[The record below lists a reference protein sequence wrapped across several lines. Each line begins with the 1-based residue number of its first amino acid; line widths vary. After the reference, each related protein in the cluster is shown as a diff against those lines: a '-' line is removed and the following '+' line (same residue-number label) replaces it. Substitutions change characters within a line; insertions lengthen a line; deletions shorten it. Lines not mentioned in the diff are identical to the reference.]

1 MSVALLPVLVLVGLL
16 VALVAAVVPR
26 RPDDAALDLASTSP
40 AALTQARRHASV
52 VAAVAWT
59 VLVAGLVALPLTSA
73 GGRSFGVVSGVV
85 VAVGLPV
92 PAGQLSGVALG
103 LVPALA
109 GLAFLLVAA
118 VGERTWPAPQGAV
131 RRASLVR
138 RTGVATA
145 PRGPLTALVAVAAV
159 LLLVLLATAL
169 TAAPNGASVAFTLSD
184 VVSSGAGPY
193 PGPPYAVPLAIGTVL
208 VLLGTLGVLHLVAR
222 RPAVAD
228 VAPSDDAALRT
239 ASAGRVVAG
248 TSLVVGGTLAGVLLV
263 TGTSLRNAASATY
276 GIDGVTTTVRDPLA
290 TALGTTSLVAALLVG
305 VGTLVLT
312 SVTLGR
318 ASRSAPVAPATDA
331 P

>member
-26 RPDDAALDLASTSP
+26 RTEDATLDLVSTSP
-40 AALTQARRHASV
+40 AALTRARRHASV

-145 PRGPLTALVAVAAV
+145 PRAPLTTLVVGAAV
-159 LLLVLLATAL
+159 LVLVLISTAL
-169 TAAPNGASVAFTLSD
+169 TAAPDGRTVAFTLSD
-184 VVSSGAGPY
+184 SVSSAAGPY
-193 PGPPYAVPLAIGTVL
+193 PGPPYAVPLMAGTLL

-222 RPAVAD
+222 RPAVTD
-228 VAPSDDAALRT
+228 VAASADAALRT

-248 TSLVVGGTLAGVLLV
+248 ALLVVGATLTGVLLV
-263 TGTSLRNAASATY
+263 TGKALGSAATATY
-276 GIDGVTTTVRDPLA
+276 GVDGVSTTVRDTLA
-290 TALGTTSLVAALLVG
+290 IALGTACMGASVLVG
-305 VGTLVLT
+305 IGTIALT
-312 SVTLGR
+312 AVALGR
-318 ASRSAPVAPATDA
+318 ASRATRTSATTAS
-331 P
+331 

>member
-26 RPDDAALDLASTSP
+26 RPDDATLDLASTSP
-40 AALTQARRHASV
+40 AALTRARRHASV

-59 VLVAGLVALPLTSA
+59 VLVAALVALPLTSA
-73 GGRSFGVVSGVV
+73 GGRSFGVLSGVV

-92 PAGQLSGVALG
+92 APALSGVALG

-145 PRGPLTALVAVAAV
+145 PRGPLTALVAVAAA

-169 TAAPNGASVAFTLSD
+169 TAAPNGTSVAFTLSD

-276 GIDGVTTTVRDPLA
+276 GIDGVTTTVRDTLA